1 MGGLEFG
8 QQPMPGIVSMDV
20 QALNMGSLK
29 KTTLSLKAYN
39 REQLQILDVLYLRLG
54 YTLFIEFGNNLYL
67 NKKGKIET
75 MGSTLIEEKFFTE
88 DLVGRSYRDL
98 LPEIEKKRLE
108 YCGNYDAFFGRITNY
123 SWDFNPDGSYDIK
136 IYLYSLG
143 DVIESLKLNQVN
155 TRGLLQRFNAANEE
169 QQKHMAARFNLDY
182 KGDNIKEFL
191 VQQER
196 ERNKV
201 YE

>member
-1 MGGLEFG
+1 MSNPHITCF
-8 QQPMPGIVSMDV
+8 
-20 QALNMGSLK
+20 
-29 KTTLSLKAYN
+29 
-39 REQLQILDVLYLRLG
+39 ILAVHEPDLG
-54 YTLFIEFGNNLYL
+54 NNFIEFGNNLYL

-201 YE
+201 YEYFEEIRKFYFLSVIYFYLSVF